1 MHRVLALAALAVA
14 ARHTTAA
21 AQDEREPGWYDRA
34 EVSFVQT
41 GGNAEACTLALGNS
55 LERVWADA
63 QLGFQVGALR
73 AESTVVT
80 RFAVGTPDDFAV
92 VEDER
97 TDLTAEHYFA
107 RLRYDRKLREDW
119 FWFAGLGWERNEFAG
134 FDDRVIAVGGVGNV
148 WWQRDDGHFR
158 TDYGLTWTRQ
168 DDLVEDPSISDSFL
182 GLQLSWDYLRR
193 FGERASYQN
202 LLLVHEN
209 LDETEDLRADMTNSM
224 QVAMTDRLALKVSLQ
239 LRYDHLPALAGVPLL
254 DAGGD
259 PTGALVLAE
268 LDELDT
274 VFTTALVLSF

>member
-41 GGNAEACTLALGNS
+41 GGNAEASTLALGNS